1 MDPLAQLRRLI
12 AALDETVVDALGVRA
27 RLPRNE
33 RLYPPGAPRPEPL
46 VLASRF
52 ARVDTPA
59 ARVGVLRPA
68 YRDLVLPRL
77 CEPSGAA
84 GPAPFAADA
93 ACLDALA
100 RRLSLSVHVATRKR
114 EAVPPEL
121 QAAIASRDPAQVEAA
136 ITFPAVEEEVLA
148 RVRARAA
155 GAGRPDLPE
164 RIAGIYADWLIP
176 LSRKI
181 QVHGLLDREP
191 VPEPLPPR
199 DGK

>member
-1 MDPLAQLRRLI
+1 MEALAQLRRLI
-12 AALDETVVDALGVRA
+12 AALDETVVDALCARA
-27 RLPRNE
+27 RLPRNDA
-33 RLYPPGAPRPEPL
+33 LYPPGGPRPEPRE
-46 VLASRF
+46 LASRF
-52 ARVDTPA
+52 ARADTPA
-59 ARVGVLRPA
+59 GRVGILRPA
-68 YRDLVLPRL
+68 YLELVLPRL

-84 GPAPFAADA
+84 GPAPFAADT

-121 QAAIASRDPAQVEAA
+121 HAALATRDPAQVEAA
-136 ITFPAVEEEVLA
+136 ITFPAVEAEVLA

-164 RIAGIYADWLIP
+164 RIAGVYADWLIP

-181 QVHGLLDREP
+181 QVHGLLA
-191 VPEPLPPR
+191 
-199 DGK
+199 GA